1 MSCEVRNFCII
12 AHVDH
17 GKSTLADRILELTGA
32 VSPEQMVPQ
41 FLDRLELERERGIT
55 IKAQAVRLQYR
66 ALDGRQYELNLIDT
80 PGHVD
85 FTYEVS
91 RSLAACEGAVLLVDA
106 TQGVEAQTVSNLYLA
121 LEQDLEI
128 IPAINKIDLPNAD
141 PERVRQELAAL
152 LGAEGRE
159 ALLVSAKDGTGV
171 RELLEAVV
179 KRVPPPRGS
188 PEGPLRALIIDSW
201 YDPYRGAVVLVRVFE
216 GRLRPG
222 MQVVLLS
229 TGKRY
234 EVSSVG
240 VFAPLATPVEELRA
254 GQVGFM
260 AAGIKEV
267 RDARMGDTVAE
278 ADRPVHPLP
287 GFKPLKPMVFCGL
300 YPASPVDY
308 EELRSALE
316 RFRLN
321 DWGFSFE
328 PESSAL
334 GAGFRCGFLGTLHM
348 EIVRERLEREFGLE
362 LIATA
367 PTVSYEVLT
376 TDGQLLQV
384 RKPSELP
391 PAQRIKEIREPY
403 VLATVHTPTACL
415 GEVMRLCEERRGRQ
429 RSLEYLSPGHA
440 VLTYEMPLNEII
452 WDFYDRLKSI
462 SRGYASL
469 DYDLLDWRPSDLVKL
484 DILVAG
490 QALDALSVI
499 VPRERAY
506 PRGRELV
513 RRLRE
518 VIPRQLFEVVIQA
531 AIGGR
536 VIARESIPPLR
547 KHVTA
552 KCYGGDVTRKRKLLE
567 RQKEG
572 KKRLKA
578 IGRVEIPQEAF
589 MAVLEVR

>member
-1 MSCEVRNFCII
+1 VRNFCII

-32 VSPEQMVPQ
+32 VSPERMVPQ
-41 FLDRLELERERGIT
+41 FLDRLDLERERGIT
-55 IKAQAVRLQYR
+55 IKAQAVRLRYR
-66 ALDGRQYELNLIDT
+66 ALDGREYQLNLIDT

-152 LGAEGRE
+152 LGSEGRE
-159 ALLVSAKDGTGV
+159 ALLVSAKEGTGV

-179 KRVPPPRGS
+179 KRVPPPRGD
-188 PEGPLRALIIDSW
+188 PQEPLQALIIDSW
-201 YDPYRGAVVLVRVFE
+201 YDPYRGAVVLVRVFQ

-234 EVSSVG
+234 EVNSVG
-240 VFAPLATPVEELRA
+240 VFAPLATPVEELSA
-254 GQVGFM
+254 GQVGFL

-278 ADRPVHPLP
+278 AGRPVEPLP

-308 EELRSALE
+308 EVLRGTLE
-316 RFRLN
+316 RFHLN

-334 GAGFRCGFLGTLHM
+334 GVGFRCGFLGTLHM

-376 TDGQLLQV
+376 TDGQILQV

-391 PAQRIKEIREPY
+391 PPQRTREIREPY
-403 VLATVHTPTACL
+403 VLATVHTPSVHL

-429 RSLEYLSPGHA
+429 RSLEYLSKGHA
-440 VLTYEMPLNEII
+440 MVTYEIPLNEII
-452 WDFYDRLKSI
+452 WDFYDRLKSL

-469 DYDLLDWRPSDLVKL
+469 DYDLLDWRPSDLVRL

-490 QALDALSVI
+490 QPLDALSVI
-499 VPRERAY
+499 VPRQRAY
-506 PRGRELV
+506 QRGRELV

-518 VIPRQLFEVVIQA
+518 VIPRQLFEVAIQA

-536 VIARESIPPLR
+536 VIARENIPPLR